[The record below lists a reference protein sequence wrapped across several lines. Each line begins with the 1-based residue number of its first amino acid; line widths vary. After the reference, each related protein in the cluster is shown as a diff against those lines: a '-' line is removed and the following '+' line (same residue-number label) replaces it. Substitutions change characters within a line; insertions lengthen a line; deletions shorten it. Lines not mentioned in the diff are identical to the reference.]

1 MKVGVIIYHSNIQK
15 IYEDRW
21 IKKSIESMINQSFS
35 ELTFYEVNYSGLNTS
50 ILNEYNINK
59 KFWSVKLENYAS
71 AMNFIINEAFKDEC
85 DYVFNTN
92 LDDYYHVDRIKL
104 QLDLIDKYDILSTD
118 FVYIQEF
125 KNENGEEDKITR
137 LMGISK
143 FSDKIGSELSK
154 NHNVIAHPSVCYN
167 KTFWESGEKYDISKT
182 PEEDLDL
189 WKRLI
194 NKNYRIGILPEN
206 LLYYR
211 IHNKQISNR
220 KVENVY

>member
-104 QLDLIDKYDILSTD
+104 QLDLIDKYDK
-118 FVYIQEF
+118 
-125 KNENGEEDKITR
+125 KN
-137 LMGISK
+137 
-143 FSDKIGSELSK
+143 
-154 NHNVIAHPSVCYN
+154 
-167 KTFWESGEKYDISKT
+167 
-182 PEEDLDL
+182 
-189 WKRLI
+189 
-194 NKNYRIGILPEN
+194 
-206 LLYYR
+206 
-211 IHNKQISNR
+211 
-220 KVENVY
+220 